1 MPILFAPFG
10 GVLLGALL
18 AWFARAELARE
29 EGPLALSRP
38 FAITALFAAF
48 VYAPIVGYF
57 AAFHGDWAYLYWI
70 ASRAVP
76 SAIDLALVLLATVTL
91 PITFA
96 LAARP
101 ARGQRLAVVGAI
113 GGVPAVLLAILVL
126 ALQHRLST
134 SASYAQFHGD
144 FGTEAITASAL
155 GRGVLWMALVGMI
168 GLAWCVWSIQAE
180 RRASTSNRPAIRRTK

>member
-1 MPILFAPFG
+1 MPILFAPLG

-48 VYAPIVGYF
+48 VYGPIVGYF

-70 ASRAVP
+70 PSRAVP
-76 SAIDLALVLLATVTL
+76 SAIDLALVLLAMTTI
-91 PITFA
+91 PIAFA
-96 LAARP
+96 VAARP

-113 GGVPAVLLAILVL
+113 GGVPAVLLTLLVI

-155 GRGVLWMALVGMI
+155 GRGVLWMALAGML
-168 GLAWCVWSIQAE
+168 GLAWAVWSIRAE
-180 RRASTSNRPAIRRTK
+180 RRAGTSSRRRI

>member
-1 MPILFAPFG
+1 VPILFAPFG

-18 AWFARAELARE
+18 AWLARAELARE

-48 VYAPIVGYF
+48 VYGPIVGYF

-70 ASRAVP
+70 PSHAVP
-76 SAIDLALVLLATVTL
+76 SAIDLALVLLATLTL

-96 LAARP
+96 VAARP

-113 GGVPAVLLAILVL
+113 GGVPALLLAILVI
-126 ALQHRLST
+126 ALQRRLST

-155 GRGVLWMALVGMI
+155 GRGVLWMALVGLI

-180 RRASTSNRPAIRRTK
+180 RRTAAVKRSRPRRTK